1 MIYNKLGK
9 TDIDV
14 SKVCFGSLTMTP
26 FQSNLS
32 IDEGSN
38 LIKYAYEKGVNFIDT
53 AQLYNNYQYINKA
66 LETIPRSKFT
76 IATKTYAWNKEL
88 AQGALTEA
96 LRELNTDYIDIF
108 LLHEQESE
116 LTIEGHYEALEYLI
130 KDKEKGFI
138 RAVGISTHRVSGVLG
153 ANKFPEIDI
162 IHPILNK
169 KGLGI
174 IDGNVYNMMKSL
186 KESKRLGKGIYSMK
200 PLGGGHLINNLE
212 ESFNFLRNLD
222 FIDSIAV
229 GMQSVE
235 EIDCNINLI
244 NTGIYPEHLKDKL
257 KNKKRALKI
266 EEYCVAC
273 GNCVNR
279 CQQKALR
286 VTNNKVEVDY
296 TKCILC
302 GYCASVCP
310 DFYIKVV

>member
-130 KDKEKGFI
+130 KAKEKGFI

-200 PLGGGHLINNLE
+200 PLGGGYLINNLE

>member
-1 MIYNKLGK
+1 MIYNKLGN
-9 TDIDV
+9 TNIEV

-32 IDEGSN
+32 TKEGAN
-38 LIKYAYEKGVNFIDT
+38 LINYAYDNGVNFLDT

-66 LETIPRSKFT
+66 LKYIPRSKYT
-76 IATKTYAWNKEL
+76 IATKTYAWNKQL

-116 LTIEGHYEALEYLI
+116 LTIQGHYEALEYLI
-130 KDKEKGFI
+130 KAKEKGFI
-138 RAVGISTHRVSGVLG
+138 RAVGISTHRVSGIIG
-153 ANKFPEIDI
+153 ANKYPEIEI
-162 IHPILNK
+162 VHPILNK

-174 IDGNVYNMMKSL
+174 IDGNIDDMVKSL
-186 KESKRLGKGIYSMK
+186 KKSKRLGKGIYSMK
-200 PLGGGHLINNLE
+200 PLGGGHLINDLE

-229 GMQSVE
+229 GMQSKA

-244 NTGIYPEHLKDKL
+244 NTGKHPEHLKNKL

-266 EEYCVAC
+266 EDYCIAC

-279 CQQKALR
+279 CQQKALSIK
-286 VTNNKVEVDY
+286 NNKVEVDY
-296 TKCILC
+296 SKCILC